1 MAIWD
6 PFLTPRD
13 RELFASSGH
22 GRQAGFGKRPAVMV
36 IDVNYFFC
44 GDRREPILESVKRWR
59 NSCGE
64 EAWDSADRIADLL
77 VVAHRQ
83 GIPVIYSTGLE
94 RRPDGWGRGRW
105 GEKNTR
111 AGGDPKA
118 VADAAYGN
126 TILPSITPQPQDI
139 VIRKAKPSVFFGTLL
154 NAYLVDLQVD
164 TIIATGGV
172 TGGCIRS
179 TVVDGFSYNY
189 RMAVVE
195 ECTFDRGEASHA
207 VGLFDLHSKYA
218 DVVGLDEA
226 CRYLSGLPEGLFD
239 EQMPSL
245 INARRDL
252 ERATPPS

>member
-13 RELFASSGH
+13 RQLFASSGH
-22 GRQAGFGKRPAVMV
+22 GKQAGFGKRPVVMV
-36 IDVNYFFC
+36 IDVNYLFC

-64 EAWDSADRIADLL
+64 EAWAAADRIAEL
-77 VVAHRQ
+77 VAVAHGK
-83 GIPVIYSTGLE
+83 GIPVLYSTGLE

-105 GEKNTR
+105 GEKNAR
-111 AGGDPKA
+111 AGNDPAA
-118 VADAAYGN
+118 VEQVAYGN
-126 TILPSITPQPQDI
+126 TILPTVAPRPQDI

-207 VGLFDLHSKYA
+207 LSLFDMDAKYA
-218 DVVGLDEA
+218 DVVKLDEA
-226 CRYLSGLPEGLFD
+226 CRYLSGLPAGLFD

-245 INARRDL
+245 REARV
-252 ERATPPS
+252 APAPAVGA